1 MLCTNTLTFTMY
13 FCINKGLVT
22 NDIAIYIGDL
32 SLKLTKGYPV
42 YFIYQKLNCLI
53 EGDYHKR
60 NP

>member
-13 FCINKGLVT
+13 ICINKGLVT
-22 NDIAIYIGDL
+22 DGSLYIGDL
-32 SLKLTKGYPV
+32 SFKLTIGYPV